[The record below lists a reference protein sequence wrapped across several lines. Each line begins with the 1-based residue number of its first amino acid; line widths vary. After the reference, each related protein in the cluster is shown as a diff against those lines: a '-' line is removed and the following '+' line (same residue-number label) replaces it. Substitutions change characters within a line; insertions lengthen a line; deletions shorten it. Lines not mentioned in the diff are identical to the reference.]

1 MMKTLI
7 LILLSCPLFAQSLQL
22 CDNEVLKVPMRV
34 DGVGSNF
41 VWSIY
46 PSADIQANGS
56 FAQAEITEH
65 GTFTVTVDFETELGC
80 SYQVSGVFEVDT
92 CPSWTIWIPNAISP
106 NGVNRTWI
114 PEGENIELLSIEIY
128 DRWGKVQFSTK
139 DSPFLGLNNNGNELD
154 GVFTYRVYFRE
165 LIKNSFQEK
174 IGSVVV
180 VR

>member
-1 MMKTLI
+1 MMKALI
-7 LILLSCPLFAQSLQL
+7 LILLSSPLFAQSLQL

-65 GTFTVTVDFETELGC
+65 GIFTVTVDFETELGC
-80 SYQVSGVFEVDT
+80 SYQVSGIFEVDT

-114 PEGENIELLSIEIY
+114 PDGENIELLSIEIY
-128 DRWGKVQFSTK
+128 DRWGKVQYSTK
-139 DSPFLGLNNNGNELD
+139 QTPFLGLNNNGNELD

>member
-1 MMKTLI
+1 MKNI
-7 LILLSCPLFAQSLQL
+7 LALLLVSCSVNAQSLQI

-34 DGVGSNF
+34 DGAGSNF

-80 SYQVSGVFEVDT
+80 SYQVSGIFEVDT

-106 NGVNRTWI
+106 NGINRTWI

-128 DRWGKVQFSTK
+128 DRWGRVQYSTTNQ
-139 DSPFLGLNNNGNELD
+139 PFYGYNNNGNELD